1 MYGNTSKRVREL
13 CRAALIAAIYCV
25 LTYISAALGLASG
38 AIQIRLSEMLT
49 ILPAFSPAAIG
60 GLFIGCALSNLLTGC
75 ALWDIVFGAL
85 ATLIGAVG
93 THYIAKI
100 DKRLSPIPPILANA
114 AIVPFVLKY
123 TYGFAGSI
131 WYFAL
136 TVGIGEIISCGILGL
151 FLCRAL
157 EKHGSRIFRNK

>member
-1 MYGNTSKRVREL
+1 MYNVKPLTVLSYVNSSAIEL
-13 CRAALIAAIYCV
+13 IGIPILIPLNEGFV
-25 LTYISAALGLASG
+25 
-38 AIQIRLSEMLT
+38 
-49 ILPAFSPAAIG
+49 
-60 GLFIGCALSNLLTGC
+60 SNFC

-100 DKRLSPIPPILANA
+100 DKRLAPIPPILANA

-131 WYFAL
+131 WYFAV
-136 TVGIGEIISCGILGL
+136 TVGIGEIISCGVLGL
-151 FLCRAL
+151 FLLRTL
-157 EKHGSRIFRNK
+157 DKHGNRIFRNK